1 MVPVDEKLEVQEL
14 TGTTTTVV
22 LLQKTYQLNLS
33 FPNRLVTMDG
43 NPLNVVILI
52 VTLIQIF
59 SVVLLLDYAT
69 PVALLASV

>member
-1 MVPVDEKLEVQEL
+1 VVPVDEKLEVQEL